1 MVLMRKEVQDF
12 IRAKNDRKQFIR
24 EQPHWYRKL
33 SRNHNDFDTLE
44 IEMMNYYQRTI
55 PHKVQ
60 QFTNSVQMAS
70 MMVAMFQSMRQQD

>member
-1 MVLMRKEVQDF
+1 MRKDVLEYIQ
-12 IRAKNDRKQFIR
+12 AKEERKQFLR

-33 SRNHNDFDTLE
+33 ARNPNDFQMFE

-60 QFTNSVQMAS
+60 QFSNSIQMAS
-70 MMVAMFQSMRQQD
+70 MMMAMFQSMGQQD

>member
-1 MVLMRKEVQDF
+1 MRKEVQDF

-33 SRNHNDFDTLE
+33 SRNPNDFDTLE
-44 IEMMNYYQRTI
+44 IEMMNYYHRTI